1 MRKLLFNLHLYV
13 ALIVGLFVVI
23 LSVTGAMAAFG
34 PELDALFNPKLFHV
48 EPQNTPPLP
57 FHTLAG
63 IVSRQFGEPVT
74 TLRMPDRPDKSYS
87 ATVARGATQVFLNG
101 YTGEILGTRS
111 PKTFWAKTVQFHK
124 RLAPAVGKGW
134 PETGNKIVAIA
145 CWAMLFL
152 LLSGLYLWWS
162 YRRFSV
168 KWSGSL
174 RRVMFDL
181 HNATGIYAFVF
192 LLMLT
197 LTGLVV
203 SYDEEITLYLY
214 KVTDTKPIARS
225 MPSTPIAG
233 ATPIAPEEA
242 VQVAKKELAG
252 ASPITV
258 TLPTGPTGSYNITM
272 HFPEDHTGRGTGLGR
287 SWVSVDQYSGKAT
300 CGAEFSHGSRTHSDT
315 HDQPSD
321 PHGGYLRSSI
331 QADCCAE
338 QLTGTRAG
346 CQRRYYVAETR
357 KGEEEDYKRQCRR
370 PRIVLA

>member
-23 LSVTGAMAAFG
+23 LSVTGAMVAFG

-124 RLAPAVGKGW
+124 RLAPATGKGW

-181 HNATGIYAFVF
+181 HNTTGIYSFVF

-197 LTGLVV
+197 VTGLVV

-287 SWVSVDQYSGKAT
+287 SWVSVDQYSGKVLVAQN
-300 CGAEFSHGSRTHSDT
+300 SRTAPGPTRTRMINRAIHTGDIFGV
-315 HDQPSD
+315 PSR
-321 PHGGYLRSSI
+321 LIAALSSLLVLV
-331 QADCCAE
+331 QAVSGVIMW
-338 QLTGTRAG
+338 L
-346 CQRRYYVAETR
+346 
-357 KGEEEDYKRQCRR
+357 KREKAKKK
-370 PRIVLA
+370 ITNASVDALVSS